1 MGEFNRGKK
10 IQYFRQLVL
19 RGYLRPLKGTYCMKN
34 DRYAEE
40 DDVSI
45 LLFKFFKQYVQARW
59 YGSDG
64 TV

>member
-1 MGEFNRGKK
+1 
-10 IQYFRQLVL
+10 
-19 RGYLRPLKGTYCMKN
+19 MKN